1 VEKVNTYRGRGSR
14 TPLTSGAGT
23 TDGKGRRKIMALNKS
38 KLLLSIILL
47 AGVVILFFFTAFS
60 CKHEYSMRLLQ
71 DGRVYFKRGTIE
83 GVIVN
88 NKNIIKEND
97 FEAVKDKLD
106 VIESV
111 LVEFVF
117 GSLSDRLWKDYED
130 ELRMNKSTTEDQI
143 EYNLGARWYFQ
154 EHWEFYK
161 RQYSCFTISSVSG
174 SDSIC
179 VSFLPAMENWMDVKG
194 MLVEDGGPSFWEIYI
209 DLPEKKVAWFNV
221 HGMG

>member
-1 VEKVNTYRGRGSR
+1 VTSNKFRL
-14 TPLTSGAGT
+14 LTS
-23 TDGKGRRKIMALNKS
+23 IV
-38 KLLLSIILL
+38 LL
-47 AGVVILFFFTAFS
+47 AGGILLSFFTTFS

-71 DGRVYFKRGTIE
+71 DGRIYFRRGTIE

-88 NKNIIKEND
+88 YKNMIKEND

-111 LVEFVF
+111 LVEFVY

-130 ELRMNKSTTEDQI
+130 ELRKDKSTTQDQI
-143 EYNLGARWYFQ
+143 DYNLGARWYFQ
-154 EHWEFYK
+154 EYWEFYK
-161 RQYSCFTISSVSG
+161 RQYSCFTISSMNG
-174 SDSIC
+174 FGSIC
-179 VSFLPAMENWMDVKG
+179 VSFLPAIENWMEVKG

-209 DLPEKKVAWFNV
+209 DLPEKKVVLFNV